1 LAATMCRR
9 SLDDSRYAPAG
20 QNWRRVAEA
29 EFEEVEGPKS
39 Y

>member
-9 SLDDSRYAPAG
+9 SLDDSRDAPAG
-20 QNWRRVAEA
+20 RNKTRVAEA